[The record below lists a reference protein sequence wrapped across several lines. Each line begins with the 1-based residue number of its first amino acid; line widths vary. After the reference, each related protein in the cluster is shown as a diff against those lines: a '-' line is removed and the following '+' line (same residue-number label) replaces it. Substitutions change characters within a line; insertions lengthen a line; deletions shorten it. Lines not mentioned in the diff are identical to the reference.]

1 MGRPTKNA
9 EHPLVRLR
17 KALSTST
24 QQMTRTRFSKKVGI
38 AESTIKGI
46 ESDTF
51 KLSPKHAAQISSA
64 TNVSPKCLMDPGMPL
79 VDILGAPI
87 EEGKA
92 LFAANFDDQC
102 EFEDLRVLFEAA
114 LEVAEE
120 KNKHSVFSFLFQQWL
135 EETSEILGLRS
146 AITDKLLE
154 SYPLKCFGAI
164 SNRFWPRD
172 QRKRRDVKEAVA
184 KFESDV
190 LVKAIMLRSL
200 KVPEHLKTE
209 FFEHM
214 TTGFAEEVA
223 SLAKGTQGRHAR
235 YMIEGSSKAN
245 LKDSSKAYWDL
256 RRKMIEEAKAS
267 KPV

>member
-1 MGRPTKNA
+1 M
-9 EHPLVRLR
+9 
-17 KALSTST
+17 
-24 QQMTRTRFSKKVGI
+24 VGKTD
-38 AESTIKGI
+38 A
-46 ESDTF
+46 
-51 KLSPKHAAQISSA
+51 
-64 TNVSPKCLMDPGMPL
+64 
-79 VDILGAPI
+79 
-87 EEGKA
+87 
-92 LFAANFDDQC
+92 
-102 EFEDLRVLFEAA
+102 FEAA

-146 AITDKLLE
+146 TITDKLLE

-164 SNRFWPRD
+164 PNRFWPRD

-190 LVKAIMLRSL
+190 LVKVIMLRSH
-200 KVPEHLKTE
+200 KVPEHRKSE

-223 SLAKGTQGRHAR
+223 SLAKGTQGRHAG
-235 YMIEGSSKAN
+235 YTIEGATKAN
-245 LKDSSKAYWDL
+245 LKDSLKAYWDL
-256 RRKMIEEAKAS
+256 RRKMIEQARAA